1 MEKRRGPDPK
11 FKLPTDQLECCRVKI
26 TVCPPVLCYIFKRCQ
41 IGGTLSDLKSNVQK
55 QGVEYHNRYSP
66 PKRLFEDRYGTR
78 VDTHYRYVENM
89 KGTGSKSKM
98 KKKLCVDETLV

>member
-11 FKLPTDQLECCRVKI
+11 YKLPTDQLECCRVKDPS
-26 TVCPPVLCYIFKRCQ
+26 VFAPYYVIFKWYKIQ
-41 IGGTLSDLKSNVQK
+41 NILIDLKSNVRK
-55 QGVEYHNRYSP
+55 QGVEYHNRYSL
-66 PKRLFEDRYGTR
+66 PKRLFEESYGRR